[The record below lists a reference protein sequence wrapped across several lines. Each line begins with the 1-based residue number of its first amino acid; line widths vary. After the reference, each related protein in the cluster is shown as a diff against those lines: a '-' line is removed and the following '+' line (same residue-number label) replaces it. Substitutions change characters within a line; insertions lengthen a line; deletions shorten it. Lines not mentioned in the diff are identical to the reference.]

1 MRGEGLATEGGHF
14 AFDTRHLSRY
24 SRPYDQEL
32 PHKELGRF
40 FATGSTRGIDAR
52 LAPKLNRILAA
63 LNTATEPKQ
72 LDAPSWRLHP
82 LHGDRE
88 GQWSVWV
95 TGNWRLV
102 FVFEDNDSVDVDLVD
117 YH

>member
-1 MRGEGLATEGGHF
+1 MIRSF
-14 AFDTRHLSRY
+14 R
-24 SRPYDQEL
+24 
-32 PHKELGRF
+32 HKELGRF

-52 LAPKLNRILAA
+52 LAPKLNRILTA
-63 LNTATEPKQ
+63 LNAATEPTQ

-102 FVFEDNDSVDVDLVD
+102 FVFEDGDAVDVDLVD